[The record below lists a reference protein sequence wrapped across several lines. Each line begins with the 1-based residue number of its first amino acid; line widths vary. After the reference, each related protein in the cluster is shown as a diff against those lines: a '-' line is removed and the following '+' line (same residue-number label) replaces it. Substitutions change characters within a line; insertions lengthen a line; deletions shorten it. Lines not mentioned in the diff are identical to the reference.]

1 MQCLKEFLCIFSF
14 YFFEYLEI
22 DGFLQDGSTEDPLY
36 DQLEKAMSDAENSR
50 REAFEEA
57 VRRAKAEKYAFEA
70 TRKV

>member
-1 MQCLKEFLCIFSF
+1 
-14 YFFEYLEI
+14 
-22 DGFLQDGSTEDPLY
+22 
-36 DQLEKAMSDAENSR
+36 MSDAENSR